1 MMQSA
6 GHVRRFIAY
15 LIDWYLSALIFS
27 MAISLFASIHNGV
40 LTVEGTISNLPFFLA
55 CLALVV
61 GTILVIGY
69 FVLPQKLSNKFQG
82 QTIGKHLL
90 KIKVVGKDGQA
101 VSSGT
106 LIIRT
111 LLGILIIE
119 QTFYNPSYALRS
131 VLGMI
136 LSIDIITYAYYFFL
150 CISFISILYMLFN
163 KEHKMIHDFI
173 SNTKVVNC

>member
-1 MMQSA
+1 
-6 GHVRRFIAY
+6 
-15 LIDWYLSALIFS
+15 L
-27 MAISLFASIHNGV
+27 
-40 LTVEGTISNLPFFLA
+40 E
-55 CLALVV
+55 
-61 GTILVIGY
+61 
-69 FVLPQKLSNKFQG
+69 
-82 QTIGKHLL
+82 
-90 KIKVVGKDGQA
+90 KDGQT